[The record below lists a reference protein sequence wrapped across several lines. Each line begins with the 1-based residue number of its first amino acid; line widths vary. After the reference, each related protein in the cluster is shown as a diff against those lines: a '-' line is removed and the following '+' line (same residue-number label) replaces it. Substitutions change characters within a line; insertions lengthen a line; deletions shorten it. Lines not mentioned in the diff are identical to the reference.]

1 VENQMRLLALSG
13 VAGCGKDTVY
23 RFLASLCRETV
34 LLKFAYPLQDIVA
47 LIGGFYDRGGGHRV
61 WFEDREWKQYHRIKL
76 GEIHQK
82 EEKRRRLF
90 AQITNLI
97 CGQELGGDYSQGR
110 LGLVN
115 RVVSGDEIYLALMRW
130 FSVCLPEDS
139 YSPREVQKRL
149 GSDLFRNHLD
159 KNIWIGWMERE
170 LRKIQG
176 DKLVVLTDLRFPN
189 EVQLVRRWKGR
200 LLYLESSRAWQEA
213 EEAGL
218 LKHDSEAHYDL
229 IRKEADLVY
238 VNEGSLNDLFAFV
251 ARTYSRWFVSA
262 STPGQS

>member
-1 VENQMRLLALSG
+1 MEHPMRLLALSG
-13 VAGCGKDTVY
+13 VAGCGKDTAY
-23 RFLASLCRETV
+23 RFLALLCRETV
-34 LLKFAYPLQDIVA
+34 LLKFAYPIQDIVA
-47 LIGGFYDRGGGHRV
+47 LIGGFYDRYGRHRI
-61 WFEDREWKQYHRIKL
+61 WFEDRDWKQYHRIEL
-76 GEIHQK
+76 GEIHQD
-82 EEKRRRLF
+82 EGKRRRLF

-97 CGQELGGDYSQGR
+97 CGQELGGDYSQGG
-110 LGLVN
+110 LGLVS
-115 RVVSGDEIYLALMRW
+115 RVLSGGEIYLALMRW
-130 FSVCLPEDS
+130 FSVCLPENS
-139 YSPREVQKRL
+139 YSPREIQKRL

-159 KNIWIGWMERE
+159 KDIWIGWVERE

-189 EVQLVRRWKGR
+189 EVHLVRRWKGR

-238 VNEGSLNDLFAFV
+238 VNDGTLNDLRDFV
-251 ARTYSRWFVSA
+251 ARTYNEWFVSA